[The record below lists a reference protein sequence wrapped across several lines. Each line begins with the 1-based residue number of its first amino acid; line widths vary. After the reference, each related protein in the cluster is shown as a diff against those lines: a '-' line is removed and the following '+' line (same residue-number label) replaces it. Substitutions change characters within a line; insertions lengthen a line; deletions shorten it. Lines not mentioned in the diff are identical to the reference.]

1 MYSLNINL
9 GFDENYEQLDTIEE
23 RSQECTPV
31 YDINRQLSK
40 DWGKLQTL
48 SALNKSS
55 LKSISEV
62 EDEEIQ
68 KIQVVRSA
76 SKKKASKIALKQ
88 ILGLKNKL
96 RQLEEKIVINK
107 QEISVT
113 ESENFEMQVRIKDLE
128 DGIKVKVTSDSCLK
142 LCSVF

>member
-48 SALNKSS
+48 PALNKSS